1 MKKIISISVLIA
13 VIILTLT
20 AIPAVISAD
29 PGTEY
34 SLEVSPGCNT
44 ELRIHASEGFM
55 GAVILW
61 VFKFAGSWEELY
73 EIGNNSSG
81 EGVFEY
87 MVYGT
92 ITNETISPD
101 DEGVFIIDSDD
112 RSRNVNLKLSPGHY
126 FAFAIFLP
134 MFGEQENIVR
144 EFTVSGCNEEE
155 EEDEIIPWVRDVEMT
170 CYQVWINESNN
181 FEFVFWWE
189 YANNNWVKIYDM
201 QGNEVFSIDMP
212 KGNARFEANLPD
224 GMYTVKTFHDD
235 MSTSIQEFVI
245 GKP

>member
-44 ELRIHASEGFM
+44 ELRIHASEAITGV
-55 GAVILW
+55 VILW
-61 VFKFAGSWEELY
+61 VFKFAGSWEELF

-81 EGVFEY
+81 EGVFDY

-92 ITNETISPD
+92 MPNETFSPD
-101 DEGVFIIDSDD
+101 DEGFFIIDSDD
-112 RSRNVNLKLSPGHY
+112 WSRSINLKLSPGHY
-126 FAFAIFLP
+126 FAFLIP
-134 MFGEQENIVR
+134 MLEEEESIVR
-144 EFTVSGCNEEE
+144 EFTVSGDCKEEE
-155 EEDEIIPWVRDVEMT
+155 KIEVPWVRDREMT
-170 CYQVWINESNN
+170 CWQVWVNGNNN
-181 FEFVFWWE
+181 FEFIFFWE
-189 YANNNWVKIYDM
+189 YASNNWVKIYNTA
-201 QGNEVFSIDMP
+201 GNEVFSIDMP